1 MFNGLR
7 SKLVALAALAAS
19 FVRPGDHSSR
29 GPEITHHADPAFRE
43 PQIRRPRK
51 GRRIL
56 RLFKSGPGARSE
68 NPAGTKLFKR
78 FAEAGA
84 RGPRGY

>member
-43 PQIRRPRK
+43 PQPRRPRK
-51 GRRIL
+51 AKRKLVFIKRVGV
-56 RLFKSGPGARSE
+56 SGD
-68 NPAGTKLFKR
+68 NPAGTKLMKR
-78 FAEAGA
+78 FAEA